1 MSDFQSA
8 LSFDPSIADIESS
21 LTGGRMIILSAEAL
35 RSVEEGLYGKFSTG
49 AAVIL
54 LEMGFAY
61 GMTLYRVLEANAKS
75 SPDSDP
81 LTLRYVIQTLF
92 KGGFGRISFMEDT
105 ESGKKFSFTVHN
117 CAFCGHDLAD
127 NDCNFLRGVLSAS
140 VANLLGR
147 EYKSSTSCSVDAN
160 QNHVCAI
167 ELLKK

>member
-8 LSFDPSIADIESS
+8 LSFDPSIADIKSS

-35 RSVEEGLYGKFSTG
+35 RSVEDGLYGKFSTG

-61 GMTLYRVLEANAKS
+61 GTTLYKVLDANAKS

-92 KGGFGRISFMEDT
+92 KGGFGKISFIEDT
-105 ESGKKFSFTVHN
+105 ESGKKFSW
-117 CAFCGHDLAD
+117 DYQK
-127 NDCNFLRGVLSAS
+127 R
-140 VANLLGR
+140 
-147 EYKSSTSCSVDAN
+147 
-160 QNHVCAI
+160 
-167 ELLKK
+167 